1 MCGSLNPFRSSP
13 PPPPPPAE
21 DQTGKAIRER
31 ERRIALDEKARNKED
46 LLARRIK
53 QFRYTMAGGSSLLKG
68 SRGGQ
73 GFELGNQYMS
83 RDTLGA

>member
-1 MCGSLNPFRSSP
+1 MCGSLNPFSSSP
-13 PPPPPPAE
+13 PPPPPVE
-21 DQTGKAIRER
+21 DTTGKAIRER
-31 ERRIALDEKARNKED
+31 ERRIALEEKARNKED
-46 LLARRIK
+46 LLAQRIR
-53 QFRYTMAGGSSLLKG
+53 QYRYTMAGGSSLLRG

>member
-1 MCGSLNPFRSSP
+1 MCGSLNTFSSSP
-13 PPPPPPAE
+13 PPPPPVE
-21 DQTGKAIRER
+21 DTTGKAIRER
-31 ERRIALDEKARNKED
+31 ERRIALEEKARNKED
-46 LLARRIK
+46 LLAQRIR
-53 QFRYTMAGGSSLLKG
+53 QYRYTMAGGSSLLRG